1 MLQTVWKTVYVVSM
15 HHRIQ
20 NGCFILTDDVDQI
33 DLISFFVGTDRFK
46 QGDFAGVFS
55 GVTEH
60 HEQLVV
66 DTPGSVCDQTVAFG
80 MVVGIDRL
88 DKTDGSDREQIII
101 VGGSNVFFC
110 NMGDQTHIGF
120 NQNPRA
126 SASPALHNFR

>member
-1 MLQTVWKTVYVVSM
+1 MVSM

-20 NGCFILTDDVDQI
+20 NSCFILTDDVDQI
-33 DLISFFVGTDRFK
+33 DLISFFVGTNRFK

-88 DKTDGSDREQIII
+88 DKTDGSDGEQIII
-101 VGGSNVFFC
+101 VSGSNVFFAIWATRRIL
-110 NMGDQTHIGF
+110 DSIRIR
-120 NQNPRA
+120 RA
-126 SASPALHNFR
+126 SASPVLHNFR